1 MNHTTAIAEEA
12 SRYARDI
19 LETKLPDDITYHNI
33 NHTESVVD
41 AALEIGRASGLNRD
55 ELEIVELA
63 CWFHDV
69 GYSQDAQDHEVI
81 GANVAYSFLMARD
94 FPEAR
99 AQQVRNCILATKMPQ
114 RPHTKIEEV
123 VCDADLLHL
132 AKNDFMDKTKLLRQE
147 LEGTF
152 GEKIPTRKWLKKTCE
167 FMENHHYFTDYARR
181 KYDNAKLRNL
191 QMVSQIEKKM
201 KHEDENSHGSTKE
214 KKKKKDKDKS
224 NKVKGLERG
233 IETMFRLTSR
243 NHIDLSS
250 MADNK
255 ANIMISINAIILSVV
270 VSVLIRRLEEF
281 PYLVIPTV
289 ILTFV
294 CLITIVLSILVT
306 RPQVALGKFSKSDIA
321 DRKVNLL
328 FFGNFHRMKLNDY
341 EWAVKEMMKD
351 EDYLYSNLIHD
362 IYYLGVVLGKKYRL
376 LRMSYTF
383 FMFGFVIS
391 IVSFL
396 VAEIFFRSA
405 YPY

>member
-1 MNHTTAIAEEA
+1 M
-12 SRYARDI
+12 
-19 LETKLPDDITYHNI
+19 ETKLPADITYHTV
-33 NHTESVVD
+33 NHTVGVVD
-41 AALEIGRASGLNRD
+41 AALEIGKASGLSKD

-69 GYSQDAQDHEVI
+69 GYSQHAEDHEFI
-81 GANVAYSFLMARD
+81 GADVAFKFLIERK

-99 AQQVRNCILATKMPQ
+99 AEQVRNCILATKMPQ
-114 RPHTKIEEV
+114 RPRNKLEEV

-132 AKNDFMDKTKLLRQE
+132 AKDGFMHKTKLLQQE
-147 LEGTF
+147 LEVTF
-152 GEKIPTRKWLKKTCE
+152 GHKIPTDQWLKRTCM
-167 FMENHHYFTDYARR
+167 FMENHHYFTEYAR
-181 KYDNAKLRNL
+181 KNYDDAKQKNL
-191 QMVSQIEKKM
+191 EMIEQIQKKM
-201 KHEDENSHGSTKE
+201 KSENGGDHGHMKEDKQ
-214 KKKKKDKDKS
+214 KKKDKKDKS
-224 NKVKGLERG
+224 KKKDKGLERG

-281 PYLVIPTV
+281 PYLVMPTI

-294 CLITIVLSILVT
+294 CLTTIVLSILVT
-306 RPQVALGKFSKSDIA
+306 RPQVALGKFSRSDIEK
-321 DRKVNLL
+321 RKVNLL
-328 FFGNFHRMKLNDY
+328 FFGNFHRMNLNDY

-351 EDYLYSNLIHD
+351 GDYLYSNLIHD

-376 LRMSYTF
+376 LRVSYTF

-396 VAEIFFRSA
+396 VAEMFFRSA